1 MKAKEAA
8 ARSFRVLEA
17 AAVEIS
23 AGNGGGG
30 GGGGGVGGRI
40 TWRTR
45 AGGAAAGRMMST
57 LTRAPH
63 SAPTLT
69 RLLNIAT
76 EEEEEEDRPTSE
88 QRLNNA
94 SLMNASGRE
103 LEN

>member
-23 AGNGGGG
+23 AGN
-30 GGGGGVGGRI
+30 GGGGVGGRI

-76 EEEEEEDRPTSE
+76 EEDKDRPTSE